1 MKVFKKLFY
10 FTFITSTVLA
20 SFTSCGN
27 NRKPSSV
34 NFDVNSEMM
43 AVQPLTSDELNI
55 AGRICYAY
63 KSKGA
68 KYRTDYAQKTF
79 SFRLYQKSCEGAESS
94 RSIDAT
100 LNAEFGGEVMSYLP
114 KSAVNPGEFLATVQ
128 TDRVGFLK
136 TICEKIYRGES
147 ISNTVDIDGVK
158 AQVVFER
165 KNLDR
170 YKLNYF
176 VAQGFS
182 GNESKYVIHSSD
194 VITVRTQFDWSNG
207 QILGNDEEI
216 LRYTKCSTTSDKVK
230 EVSQSFISVK

>member
-1 MKVFKKLFY
+1 MKELKKLFY
-10 FTFITSTVLA
+10 FTFLSVTVLA
-20 SFTSCGN
+20 SLTGCGN

-34 NFDVNSEMM
+34 NFDINAEMM
-43 AVQPLTSDELNI
+43 AVQPLSSDELSI

-68 KYRTDYAQKTF
+68 KFRTDYAQKTF
-79 SFRLYQKSCEGAESS
+79 NFRLYQKSCEGAESS
-94 RSIDAT
+94 RTLEAS
-100 LNAEFGGEVMSYLP
+100 LNAEFGGEVMSFLL
-114 KSAVNPGEFLATVQ
+114 KSVVNPGEFLTTVQ

-176 VAQGFS
+176 VAQGYS
-182 GNESKYVIHSSD
+182 GKESKFVIHSSD
-194 VITVRTQFDWSNG
+194 IITVRTQFDWSNG

-216 LRYTKCSTTSDKVK
+216 LRYAKCSTTSDKVK
-230 EVSQSFISVK
+230 EISQSFVSVK